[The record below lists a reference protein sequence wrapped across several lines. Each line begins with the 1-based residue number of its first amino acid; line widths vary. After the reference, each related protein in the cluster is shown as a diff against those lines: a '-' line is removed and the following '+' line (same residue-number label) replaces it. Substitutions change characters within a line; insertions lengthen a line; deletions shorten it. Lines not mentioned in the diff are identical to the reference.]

1 MEKIKVLMI
10 DDNINLVEM
19 VKEYFKGNKNIE
31 IALTAHDGQ
40 EGLKLVEQEQGKY
53 DVVLLDLIM
62 PKKDGLYVN
71 VKAYIRVV
79 YYTHGKV
86 VSKLEK
92 NTYLFHKVTDEIL
105 ELKDGVNYLK
115 CPYCGGDI
123 DAEKGRCSYCHK
135 EINRL
140 QKWMLLK

>member
-62 PKKDGLYVN
+62 PKKDGLYV
-71 VKAYIRVV
+71 
-79 YYTHGKV
+79 
-86 VSKLEK
+86 LEQVNKK
-92 NTYLFHKVTDEIL
+92 N
-105 ELKDGVNYLK
+105 
-115 CPYCGGDI
+115 I
-123 DAEKGRCSYCHK
+123 DCNIIE
-135 EINRL
+135 
-140 QKWMLLK
+140 